1 MQAASQ
7 SGMVFAAGGDGAYVI
22 PGFQPSFDA
31 MAALCKLLELL
42 APVSA
47 KVSELAAEL
56 PEVTIVDHTVPC
68 SWALKGLVMR
78 VLTERLS
85 GREVDLRDG
94 IKVFDNGAW
103 GMVRPDPVEPLV
115 HVTIE
120 TTTADGSPSDL
131 EQELLSLV
139 SEALAEQSGEPIS
152 S

>member
-1 MQAASQ
+1 
-7 SGMVFAAGGDGAYVI
+7 
-22 PGFQPSFDA
+22 

-47 KVSELAAEL
+47 TVSELVAEL

-78 VLTERLS
+78 VLTERLA

-94 IKVFDNGAW
+94 IKVFENGAW

-115 HVTIE
+115 HVTVE
-120 TTTADGSPSDL
+120 TTADGSSRDL

-139 SEALAEQSGEPIS
+139 GEALAEQSGEPIS

>member
-1 MQAASQ
+1 MQAASE

-31 MAALCKLLELL
+31 MAALCKLLDLL
-42 APVSA
+42 ASVSAPVS
-47 KVSELAAEL
+47 ELVAEL

-78 VLTERLS
+78 VLTERLA
-85 GREVDLRDG
+85 GRDVDLRDG

-115 HVTIE
+115 HVTVE
-120 TTTADGSPSDL
+120 TPQTAPRATWSRSCCR
-131 EQELLSLV
+131 LV
-139 SEALAEQSGEPIS
+139 GEALAAESGEPIS